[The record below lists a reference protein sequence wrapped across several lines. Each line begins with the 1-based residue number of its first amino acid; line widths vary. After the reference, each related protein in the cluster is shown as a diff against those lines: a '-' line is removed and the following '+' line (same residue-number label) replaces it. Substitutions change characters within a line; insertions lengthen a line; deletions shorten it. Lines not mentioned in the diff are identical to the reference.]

1 MTPEE
6 RKSASNGIWLCQNHA
21 KLVDTK
27 DPMFTVDLLREWKA
41 QAQKDSWHRVRYK
54 DVPDGDRVQQWAED
68 DLTAR
73 LRAATAADL
82 DNFRRSDTW
91 PATAI
96 SRTLRVD
103 GLDEPL
109 NTSRVA
115 KALSTLDDLIIVAE
129 PGMGKTTTLFQIAEV
144 VLENGC
150 GSPIIVPLGD
160 WSANDSSLLE
170 SISKRASFR
179 DISEGEF
186 HTVAATPGV
195 LLLLDGWNELDS
207 ASRRR
212 AEVELRRLEME
223 LPHLSLLVATR
234 KQALD
239 VPIDGT
245 RVTLQPLSDTEQLEI
260 ARALRGEA
268 GERLVDEAWR
278 TAGLRELVPIPLYL
292 TALLDLPEGRPF
304 PTTKEE
310 VLRQFVAVHE
320 EDYQKAEAL
329 GQVTHGEHQR
339 YLASI
344 GAIATHAANTIV
356 VEATA
361 RSTIS
366 DTGEALVAEGQ
377 IAAKSEP
384 HEVLEAFVR
393 HHVLIHV
400 DEPAGYS
407 FQHQQFQEW
416 YASHFVEQLM
426 RESVC
431 NDRSRDTLKV
441 DVLDQRAW
449 EEPILF
455 ACERLARGDEAQQE
469 ACGAAILTAFCVDPI
484 LTAEMI
490 DRSTD
495 AVWQRVGPSVLDF
508 VERWHA
514 PGKVDRAVCFMI
526 TSGREEF
533 LEYIWP
539 LITHEDDQIHL
550 TALRAGRRFRP
561 SLLGNQ
567 GADRIATLPPEL
579 RQHVL
584 GEIADNSG
592 MDGLDL
598 VATVARAD
606 PVAEVK
612 ASVVEALAFRRA
624 DRHVVDVLQDA
635 ADDIFDRLVPGGLI
649 DHVVEA
655 SVKARLAAARERR
668 RMQGIPAHERIFSLL
683 HEPGGDDKEAEL
695 ATAIAEID
703 IKDRNDGVAGLIH
716 KAKKQFPRAVA
727 EGVLQRV
734 REGRVLPLQATELM
748 AGMDLALEEEAL
760 LEISL
765 AEDHRDYRADVT
777 ASVLGPQ
784 AVGRLIDRM
793 LELAERVRDKN
804 GKHDE
809 VAGNRHR
816 AIQGRVGFAQTD
828 YVLAAIATR
837 EKQANNQRLSEFAD
851 LICRHQDGPHRQGQ
865 PFAAAAQA
873 KIVEFVGNWGIRL
886 LASPDTTRAQLASIA
901 ALASHA
907 PSAQLLPILERLLG
921 EELRRWRAFREQAR
935 ADVYREGDAKNE
947 ASMSWTNWYQGAFLA
962 IRCPETR
969 TLMEKYLLDK
979 EFGQPAASVLTEQ
992 WRAANEPSDD
1002 RLWGNSPDL
1011 SRIAEK
1017 RAARNDQPDASSEEA
1032 DAIFWA
1038 VERLV
1043 VEDGT
1048 DEAKKHAVALA
1059 VVAAALPHGERD
1071 GLVNELLQMADREPR
1086 RALLTNLALSGEM
1099 VDVELVKQGINKLLE
1114 AVETH
1119 PWILGEGYE
1128 LREWLILL
1136 PLTNRPSE
1144 AIDIVCA
1151 LPRDHRVL
1159 RALEAMVEA
1168 LTHIPGDEAE
1178 DVLFQIAENEP
1189 HLYARRAW
1197 RDAVC
1202 YRGTHSAAARL
1213 VELTAQGV
1221 LDRDDNGDRGDMSR
1235 RFANLMDQHPDLRRF
1250 VYEVLEREPP
1260 PPGLPVLAEAVAE
1273 NPDADDLVLLVQ
1285 LAIKHKRIFASWM
1298 TIERAVTEQVPSETW
1313 KGSYHVVPIPAVDLR
1328 QKLMAMTTDGGPNDT
1343 AARYLI
1349 KIDKIRNTYGAPES
1363 EPRHPDIASGKA
1375 WPILV

>member
-27 DPMFTVDLLREWKA
+27 DPMFTVDLLREWKD

-144 VLENGC
+144 VLENGY

-567 GADRIATLPPEL
+567 GAERIATLPPEL

-683 HEPGGDDKEAEL
+683 HGPGGDDKEAEL

-907 PSAQLLPILERLLG
+907 PSAQLLPILERLLD

-1349 KIDKIRNTYGAPES
+1349 KIDKIRDTYGVPES